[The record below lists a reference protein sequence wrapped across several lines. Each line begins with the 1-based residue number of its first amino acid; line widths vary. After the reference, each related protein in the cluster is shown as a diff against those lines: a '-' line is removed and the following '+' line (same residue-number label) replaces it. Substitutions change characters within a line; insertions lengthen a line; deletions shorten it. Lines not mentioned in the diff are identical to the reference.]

1 MQKAAGHSVSPA
13 AKWRYELSRWIF
25 IGCGIWLVALGFYF
39 SVVRPPL
46 LPEDLRLMGT
56 TLTQARAAL
65 PGLES
70 WLQKVFVVMGAF
82 MAGTGVLTT
91 FVAASVLRMRLKGA
105 SWVLALAGASTVVTM
120 SAVNFAIQS
129 DFRWLLVAPVVI
141 WFAGL
146 VLYIGSLG
154 RSNEARADAERN
166 TALDHN
172 QR

>member
-1 MQKAAGHSVSPA
+1 MQKTAGDSVSPA
-13 AKWRYELSRWIF
+13 AKWRYELSRRIF
-25 IGCGIWLVALGFYF
+25 LGCGIWLVALGFYF

-82 MAGTGVLTT
+82 MAGTGLLTT

-105 SWVLALAGASTVVTM
+105 
-120 SAVNFAIQS
+120 
-129 DFRWLLVAPVVI
+129 
-141 WFAGL
+141 
-146 VLYIGSLG
+146 
-154 RSNEARADAERN
+154 
-166 TALDHN
+166 
-172 QR
+172 